1 MSLTYDPDEALAV
14 LLRADRSLAKL
25 VRKAGPFTLRPAKM
39 ASPFASLLRAIVSQ
53 QLSGKAATTIF
64 NRVAALLPNP
74 THPSPEAVAGV
85 DDASLRAAGLS
96 QNKLLS
102 IRDLA
107 AKTLDG
113 TVPSLQKLRKLP
125 DDEIIERLTQVRGIG
140 VWTVEMLL
148 MFRLGR
154 PDVFPVDD
162 LGVRRGVMLTYG
174 HAEMP
179 KPKSPEL
186 AAIGERWRP
195 YRSVASWYMW
205 RACEVLVDKPA
216 VEKAPSPNIV
226 VRKKSLKASA
236 GGRRRSN
243 R

>member
-1 MSLTYDPDEALAV
+1 MTLTYDPAAALAA
-14 LLRADRSLAKL
+14 LTRGDRALATV
-25 VRKAGPFTLRPAKM
+25 VRKAGPFTLTPAKM
-39 ASPFASLLRAIVSQ
+39 AGPFASLLRAIVSQ
-53 QLSGKAATTIF
+53 QLSGKAATTIY

-74 THPSPEAVAGV
+74 THPSPEAVLAV
-85 DDASLRAAGLS
+85 PDASLRGAGLS

-107 AKTLDG
+107 ARTLDG
-113 TVPSLQKLRKLP
+113 TVPTLQKLRKLP
-125 DDEIIERLTQVRGIG
+125 DAEIVARLTQVRGIG

-174 HAEMP
+174 LAEMP
-179 KPKSPEL
+179 KPKSPDL

-195 YRSVASWYMW
+195 FRSVASWYMW
-205 RACEVLVDKPA
+205 RACEVLGPKVA
-216 VEKAPSPNIV
+216 TEKAPSPNIV
-226 VRKKSLKASA
+226 VRKKPPQAA
-236 GGRRRSN
+236 TAGRRPSSR
-243 R
+243 

>member
-1 MSLTYDPDEALAV
+1 MSLTYDPVEALAA
-14 LLRADRSLAKL
+14 LTRGDRALAAV
-25 VRKAGPFTLRPAKM
+25 VRKAGPFTLTPAKM

-64 NRVAALLPNP
+64 NRVVALLPNP
-74 THPSPEAVAGV
+74 THPSPEAVLTV
-85 DDASLRAAGLS
+85 DGASLRGAGLS

-113 TVPSLQKLRKLP
+113 TVPTLQKLRKLP
-125 DDEIIERLTQVRGIG
+125 DAEIVERLTQVRGIG

-162 LGVRRGVMLTYG
+162 LGVRRGVMLTYQY
-174 HAEMP
+174 AEMP
-179 KPKSPEL
+179 KPKSAEL

-195 YRSVASWYMW
+195 FRSVASWYMW
-205 RACEVLVDKPA
+205 RACEVLGPKTA
-216 VEKAPSPNIV
+216 AEKATSPNIV
-226 VRKKSLKASA
+226 KRKVRTKT
-236 GGRRRSN
+236 
-243 R
+243 

>member
-1 MSLTYDPDEALAV
+1 MSLTYDPAEALAA
-14 LLRADRSLAKL
+14 LTQADRALAAV
-25 VRKAGPFTLRPAKM
+25 VRKAGPFMLKPAKM

-64 NRVAALLPNP
+64 NRVVALLPNP
-74 THPSPEAVAGV
+74 THPSPEAVARV
-85 DDASLRAAGLS
+85 DDKSLRGAGLS
-96 QNKLLS
+96 QNKLLA
-102 IRDLA
+102 IRDLS

-113 TVPSLQKLRKLP
+113 TVPTLQKLRRLP
-125 DDEIIERLTQVRGIG
+125 DDEIVERLTQVRGVG

-148 MFRLGR
+148 IFRLGR

-179 KPKSPEL
+179 KPKSAEL

-195 YRSVASWYMW
+195 FRSVASWYMW

-216 VEKAPSPNIV
+216 KEKAPSPNVV
-226 VRKKSLKASA
+226 VRKKRAAK
-236 GGRRRSN
+236 
-243 R
+243 

>member
-1 MSLTYDPDEALAV
+1 MSLTYEPDEAVAHLA
-14 LLRADRSLAKL
+14 RADRALAKL
-25 VRKAGPFTLRPAKM
+25 MRKAGDFTMRPAKLS
-39 ASPFASLLRAIVSQ
+39 SPFASLLRAIVSQ
-53 QLSGKAATTIF
+53 QLSGKAATTIY
-64 NRVAALLPNP
+64 NRVVALLPNP
-74 THPSPEAVAGV
+74 THPSPEAIARVG
-85 DDASLRAAGLS
+85 DAPLRAAGLS

-113 TVPSLQKLRKLP
+113 TVPTLQKLRKLP
-125 DDEIIERLTQVRGIG
+125 DDEIVERLTQVRGIG

-148 MFRLGR
+148 IFRLGR

-195 YRSVASWYMW
+195 FRSVASWYMW

-216 VEKAPSPNIV
+216 KEKAPSPNIV
-226 VRKKSLKASA
+226 VRKKRAKTS
-236 GGRRRSN
+236 
-243 R
+243 